1 VATKYFI
8 MKVPTVL
15 ANFNTVYNIWTSEL
29 DKYPMA
35 QLLQQP
41 KAGGWS
47 LGQVYVHLINSA
59 LGFHIPQIET
69 CMATNDNSGKWKNF
83 KGFMCYTF
91 IKGFPDI
98 KIAVP
103 PSERYTPKQPAD
115 KQDLYDG
122 LDKVKA
128 AMVAVLPKLEAN
140 TMRGKTAHP
149 GMSFLNANEWYTMVE
164 MHYRHHLKQK
174 ATLDTMLIS

>member
-1 VATKYFI
+1 
-8 MKVPTVL
+8 MKAQAVL
-15 ANFNTVYNIWTSEL
+15 TNFNTVYGAWKTGL
-29 DKYPMA
+29 DSYSME
-35 QLLQQP
+35 QLLKQP
-41 KAGGWS
+41 QGGGWS

-59 LGFHIPQIET
+59 LGFHIPQVET
-69 CMATNDNSGKWKNF
+69 CMITNDNAGKWKNF
-83 KGFMCYTF
+83 KGFMCFTF

-103 PSERYTPKQPAD
+103 PSEKYTPKQPAN

-128 AMVAVLPKLEAN
+128 AMAAVLPKLEDN
-140 TMRGKTAHP
+140 KMRGKTAHP
-149 GMSFLNANEWYTMVE
+149 GMSFLNAHEWYTMVE

-174 ATLDTMLIS
+174 ATLETMLIS

>member
-91 IKGFPDI
+91 IKSFPDI

-128 AMVAVLPKLEAN
+128 AMAAVLPKLEAN
-140 TMRGKTAHP
+140 IMRGKTAHP